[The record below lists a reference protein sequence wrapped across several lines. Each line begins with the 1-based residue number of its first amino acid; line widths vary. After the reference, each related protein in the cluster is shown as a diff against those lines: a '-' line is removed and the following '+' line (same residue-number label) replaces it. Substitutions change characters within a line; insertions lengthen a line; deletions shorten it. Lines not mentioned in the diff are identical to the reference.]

1 MNEGRQN
8 INRRKF
14 LWQSASVMTDRSRYS
29 YLACRSLVS
38 RERRYGRTAGGWQSL
53 TAAPIPFS
61 LKEQPY
67 LG

>member
-8 INRRKF
+8 INRRKC
-14 LWQSASVMTDRSRYS
+14 LCHGCRSRYS
-29 YLACRSLVS
+29 CPACRSLVS